1 MKSIKII
8 KFIHRR
14 EVFILPQD
22 FKLLSSKIDVV
33 FQKLFGEVGSEEIT
47 KDFLNA
53 ILEEDIASVDLSQNI
68 VLRRDDIQDKLGI
81 LDVLVH
87 FNNSEVCNIEMQM
100 ISQTNIIQRLLYY
113 WSKTYIKKSQDYSN
127 LKRTIC
133 ILIANFTLDNLK
145 DLDFLSKL
153 R

>member
-1 MKSIKII
+1 MFLLS
-8 KFIHRR
+8 
-14 EVFILPQD
+14 QD

-33 FQKLFGEVGSEEIT
+33 FQKLFGEVGSEEIN
-47 KDFLNA
+47 KDSLNA
-53 ILEEDIASVDLSQNI
+53 IFEEDIISVYLSQNV
-68 VLRRDDIQDKLGI
+68 VLCRDDIQDKLDI

-87 FNNSEVCNIEMQM
+87 FNNSEVCNIEVQM

-113 WSKTYIKKSQDYSN
+113 CSKTYIKNIKKSQNYSN